1 MNDTENIYKYVSRKT
16 FFASLVMMSAFC
28 LLCMLTIVFSLDS
41 PRSHEQVDMTRTLAV
56 SAAPT
61 SFILRKVDGK
71 LAVCDSI
78 DATVL
83 ELLDIDL
90 YALPQTERD
99 ALEIGICIDSV
110 SELIAVICSYMS

>member
-16 FFASLVMMSAFC
+16 FFASLIMMSAFC
-28 LLCMLTIVFSLDS
+28 LLCMLTIVFSLDAPRVS
-41 PRSHEQVDMTRTLAV
+41 EYIEAPRSLAV
-56 SAAPT
+56 SATPT
-61 SFILRKVDGK
+61 SFILRSVDGK

-90 YALPQTERD
+90 YALPPNERE
-99 ALEIGICIDSV
+99 ALEVGICIDSV